1 MPAFLANLFWLMRR
15 TRQAA
20 STSARRG
27 VGGGVIS
34 VCNESALR
42 LPLLTM
48 RQTYPVSRFASS
60 GKRGSTQVGGTKGF
74 PDLYENVCQRVE
86 ELHYENLNA
95 FVQAKRL
102 GNWVYALKSGRVP
115 RLPHLERLA
124 NALEC
129 PWQWLVVGK
138 KGFDVLVSFRKKQE
152 TGNRKQ
158 ETQNACHADQALALP
173 PEGAEDAHQPPASAG
188 DARYFIAP
196 LTIAG
201 ASRMPEAA
209 RPRFQFRAAHIDPEP
224 VLQWFVAHVN
234 REPLPSDVEP
244 ANGTTALRSS
254 IVELNQDEPRRDGGE
269 PTPPP
274 PRGITGYRLLRR
286 RRPRTP

>member
-1 MPAFLANLFWLMRR
+1 MR
-15 TRQAA
+15 
-20 STSARRG
+20 
-27 VGGGVIS
+27 
-34 VCNESALR
+34 
-42 LPLLTM
+42 P
-48 RQTYPVSRFASS
+48 TYPVSRFASS

-158 ETQNACHADQALALP
+158 ETQNACHADHALALP
-173 PEGAEDAHQPPASAG
+173 DQVAEAAPQPPASA
-188 DARYFIAP
+188 DDFRYFVEP
-196 LTIAG
+196 LIVAAATRI
-201 ASRMPEAA
+201 PDAA
-209 RPRFQFRAAHIDPEP
+209 RPRFQFRAAHLAPTAIVE
-224 VLQWFVAHVN
+224 WFIARVN
-234 REPLPSDVEP
+234 REPLPSDIEHPDRRP
-244 ANGTTALRSS
+244 ADTTLRSS
-254 IVELNQDEPRRDGGE
+254 IVDTESARNNQDEPRRDGGE
-269 PTPPP
+269 AKTPP